1 MKTPKAPMSTQ
12 VMKLTSKW
20 SQAARRDC
28 QWPLRR
34 ARRRGTALIIAEK
47 TEGFRYNSRRLMES
61 PEAKGETQ
69 SDASET
75 EEVEDAEV
83 HEAESLFEQELP
95 AEEFDVPLSVQPGEQ
110 ADDSH
115 DTSLVPYDPLQRY
128 LAEVRKYPFL
138 SKEEELQLFHDYRT
152 TGNREAAVKLI
163 LSNLR
168 VSVAI
173 AAEYLHF
180 GADYMDLIQEGNV
193 GLMQAIRKFDPTKG
207 VRFHSYAAWW
217 VRAYVLRYL
226 LNTHR
231 LVKIGTTQDQRK
243 LFYNLNKEKR
253 KLEREGFVPDTKLL
267 ADRLHVRERDV
278 VEMAQRL
285 GSWDISLDA
294 PIGPDQEGTLME
306 ILPAQGTPADETL
319 ADEELRSEEHT
330 SELQSRLHLVCRLLL
345 EKKKKN
351 KQKKAHSDCCVT
363 WSGRCIGCS
372 RTGAL

>member
-1 MKTPKAPMSTQ
+1 
-12 VMKLTSKW
+12 
-20 SQAARRDC
+20 
-28 QWPLRR
+28 
-34 ARRRGTALIIAEK
+34 
-47 TEGFRYNSRRLMES
+47 MEPS
-61 PEAKGETQ
+61 DSMDETQ
-69 SDASET
+69 NET
-75 EEVEDAEV
+75 A
-83 HEAESLFEQELP
+83 EAEDVEEAEELAADAVVDREIP
-95 AEEFDVPLSVQPGEQ
+95 AEELDVPLSIQPGEKTDASQ
-110 ADDSH
+110 

-138 SKEEELQLFHDYRT
+138 SKEEELQLFHDYQT

-163 LSNLR
+163 LANLR
-168 VSVAI
+168 VSLAI
-173 AAEYLHF
+173 AGEYLHS

-226 LNTHR
+226 LNTYR

-267 ADRLHVRERDV
+267 ADRLNVRERDV
-278 VEMAQRL
+278 VEMGQRL

-306 ILPAQGTPADETL
+306 ILPSPGTPADEAL
-319 ADEELRSEEHT
+319 ADEELRTLFRRKLAEFAATLDDRYADILRNRILSETPMTLDDIGKKYHLSRERARQLEEKIIKRLREYMKKEIKDF
-330 SELQSRLHLVCRLLL
+330 ELL
-345 EKKKKN
+345 KP
-351 KQKKAHSDCCVT
+351 
-363 WSGRCIGCS
+363 
-372 RTGAL
+372 

>member
-1 MKTPKAPMSTQ
+1 
-12 VMKLTSKW
+12 
-20 SQAARRDC
+20 
-28 QWPLRR
+28 
-34 ARRRGTALIIAEK
+34 
-47 TEGFRYNSRRLMES
+47 MES
-61 PEAKGETQ
+61 SDAMDETQ
-69 SDASET
+69 SET
-75 EEVEDAEV
+75 PEIEEVETAEV
-83 HEAESLFEQELP
+83 LE
-95 AEEFDVPLSVQPGEQ
+95 EEFDVPLSIPPGEH
-110 ADDSH
+110 ADASQ

-138 SKEEELQLFHDYRT
+138 SKEEELQLFHDYRA

-173 AAEYLHF
+173 AAEYLRS
-180 GADYMDLIQEGNV
+180 GADFMDLIQEGNV

-226 LNTHR
+226 LNTYR

-253 KLEREGFVPDTKLL
+253 KLEREGFVPNTKLL
-267 ADRLHVRERDV
+267 ADRLNVRERDV
-278 VEMAQRL
+278 VEMSQRL

-306 ILPAQGTPADETL
+306 ILPAQATTADETL
-319 ADEELRSEEHT
+319 ADEELRNLFRRKLAEFAATLDDRYADILRNRILSETPMTLDDIGKKYSISRERARQLEEKIIKRLRDFMKKEIKDF
-330 SELQSRLHLVCRLLL
+330 ELL
-345 EKKKKN
+345 KP
-351 KQKKAHSDCCVT
+351 
-363 WSGRCIGCS
+363 
-372 RTGAL
+372 

>member
-1 MKTPKAPMSTQ
+1 
-12 VMKLTSKW
+12 
-20 SQAARRDC
+20 
-28 QWPLRR
+28 
-34 ARRRGTALIIAEK
+34 
-47 TEGFRYNSRRLMES
+47 MEPS
-61 PEAKGETQ
+61 DSMDETQ
-69 SDASET
+69 NETAEAEDVEEAEGLAADA
-75 EEVEDAEV
+75 VEDREI
-83 HEAESLFEQELP
+83 P
-95 AEEFDVPLSVQPGEQ
+95 AEELDVPLSIQPGDRTDASQ
-110 ADDSH
+110 

-138 SKEEELQLFHDYRT
+138 SKEEELQLFHDYQT

-163 LSNLR
+163 LANLR
-168 VSVAI
+168 VSLAI
-173 AAEYLHF
+173 GSEYLHS

-226 LNTHR
+226 LNTYR

-267 ADRLHVRERDV
+267 ADRLNVRERDV
-278 VEMAQRL
+278 IEMGQRL

-306 ILPAQGTPADETL
+306 ILPSPGTPADEAL
-319 ADEELRSEEHT
+319 ANEELRTLFRRKLAEFAATLDDRYADILRNRILSETPMTLDDIGKKYHLSRERARQLEEKIIKRLREYMKKEIKDF
-330 SELQSRLHLVCRLLL
+330 ELL
-345 EKKKKN
+345 KP
-351 KQKKAHSDCCVT
+351 
-363 WSGRCIGCS
+363 
-372 RTGAL
+372 

>member
-1 MKTPKAPMSTQ
+1 
-12 VMKLTSKW
+12 
-20 SQAARRDC
+20 
-28 QWPLRR
+28 
-34 ARRRGTALIIAEK
+34 
-47 TEGFRYNSRRLMES
+47 MEPS
-61 PEAKGETQ
+61 DSMDETQ
-69 SDASET
+69 NET
-75 EEVEDAEV
+75 AEAEDIEEAEV
-83 HEAESLFEQELP
+83 LGSEVLLDREIP
-95 AEEFDVPLSVQPGEQ
+95 AEEFDVPLSIQPGDQ
-110 ADDSH
+110 T
-115 DTSLVPYDPLQRY
+115 DTSQDTALAPFDPLQRY

-180 GADYMDLIQEGNV
+180 RADYMDLIQEGNV

-231 LVKIGTTQDQRK
+231 LVKIGTTQ
-243 LFYNLNKEKR
+243 EKR

-278 VEMAQRL
+278 VEMGQRL

-294 PIGPDQEGTLME
+294 PLGPDQEGTLME

-319 ADEELRSEEHT
+319 ANEELRKLFRRKLAEFAATLDDRYADILRNRILSETPMTLDDIGKKYHISRERARQLEEKIIKRLREHMKKEIKDF
-330 SELQSRLHLVCRLLL
+330 ELL
-345 EKKKKN
+345 KP
-351 KQKKAHSDCCVT
+351 
-363 WSGRCIGCS
+363 
-372 RTGAL
+372 